1 MKIKRSGPAPA
12 QPTPPP
18 AAQRPAPAQ
27 QAAPRRKSGALY
39 WVALAFFA
47 LLFIVSAALLGRR
60 LWEDHEVRS
69 DFADLEALIEPAA
82 PAADD
87 GTQSDNAARFAAL
100 VARNP
105 DFIGWISIDA
115 TNLSFPVMYS
125 PDEPDFYLRHD
136 FEGEYSDSGVPY
148 LDARCTLTAADRSDN
163 LVIYGHN
170 MKTGTIFGFL
180 TDYKQPE
187 TYQEHPT
194 IRLDTLY
201 GAGEYEVFAAF
212 AIDIAADRSFA
223 YNNYIDLDED
233 SFREFVEEV
242 KRRSDV
248 DSGITPVYGDELL
261 TLSTCEYSSANGRY
275 VVCARRTG
283 G

>member
-12 QPTPPP
+12 QPAPPP

-87 GTQSDNAARFAAL
+87 GAQSDNAARFAAL

-170 MKTGTIFGFL
+170 MKTGTIFGCL
-180 TDYKQPE
+180 TGYQKADY
-187 TYQEHPT
+187 YAEHPYVEF
-194 IRLDTLY
+194 DTVY
-201 GAGEYEVFAAF
+201 GDGKYQVFAAF
-212 AIDIAADRSFA
+212 AIDVVADTTFV
-223 YNNYIDLDED
+223 YNQYVDLDEAGYD
-233 SFREFVEEV
+233 AYVDEV
-242 KRRSDV
+242 IARSDV
-248 DSGITPVYGDELL
+248 DSGIRPEYGEQLL
-261 TLSTCEYSSANGRY
+261 TLSTCAYSSDNGRY
-275 VVCARRTG
+275 VVVARRVQD
-283 G
+283 

>member
-12 QPTPPP
+12 QPAPPP

-87 GTQSDNAARFAAL
+87 GAQSDNAARFAAL

-170 MKTGTIFGFL
+170 MNDGSMFGEL
-180 TDYKQPE
+180 EQYGSQA
-187 TYQEHPT
+187 YYMEHPAM
-194 IRLDTLY
+194 TL
-201 GAGEYEVFAAF
+201 ET
-212 AIDIAADRSFA
+212 ADKTYTLHA
-223 YNNYIDLDED
+223 
-233 SFREFVEEV
+233 
-242 KRRSDV
+242 
-248 DSGITPVYGDELL
+248 VYGFVISAEEWVQRDFVNTANRDALL
-261 TLSTCEYSSANGRY
+261 EYASQRSTFKSDYAPAQNAPLAALVTCTSADDQNRY
-275 VVCARRTG
+275 ILVCALETA
-283 G
+283 

>member
-1 MKIKRSGPAPA
+1 MKIKRSGPTPA
-12 QPTPPP
+12 QPAPPP

-27 QAAPRRKSGALY
+27 QAASRRKSGALY

-47 LLFIVSAALLGRR
+47 LLVIIRAALLGRR

-69 DFADLEALIEPAA
+69 DFAGLEALIEPAA

-87 GTQSDNAARFAAL
+87 GAQSDNAARFAAL

-180 TDYKQPE
+180 TD
-187 TYQEHPT
+187 
-194 IRLDTLY
+194 
-201 GAGEYEVFAAF
+201 
-212 AIDIAADRSFA
+212 
-223 YNNYIDLDED
+223 
-233 SFREFVEEV
+233 
-242 KRRSDV
+242 
-248 DSGITPVYGDELL
+248 
-261 TLSTCEYSSANGRY
+261 
-275 VVCARRTG
+275 
-283 G
+283 